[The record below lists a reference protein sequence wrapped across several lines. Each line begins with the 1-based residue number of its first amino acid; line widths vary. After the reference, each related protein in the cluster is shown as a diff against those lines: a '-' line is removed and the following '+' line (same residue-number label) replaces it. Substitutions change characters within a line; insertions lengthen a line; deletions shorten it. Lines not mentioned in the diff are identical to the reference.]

1 MKMSETKQEVYE
13 QMHGLM
19 SQLALAALAVT
30 TLAVTLVAL
39 LGAR

>member
-1 MKMSETKQEVYE
+1 MSETKQEVYE

-30 TLAVTLVAL
+30 ALAVTLVAL
-39 LGAR
+39 LGAG